1 MKKEASDK
9 RLLDLEVTDILQ
21 INAAVIA
28 GALIF
33 LTLVATMNSP
43 DSTQEGIKLS
53 LTISTV
59 IVMAFSISSLIA
71 LFNRRQAAINAMKVE
86 FGISLPYGP
95 LLFISTA
102 VLPHI
107 FDN

>member
-9 RLLDLEVTDILQ
+9 RLLDLVVTDILQ
-21 INAAVIA
+21 INAAVVA
-28 GALIF
+28 GALFF
-33 LTLVATMNSP
+33 LTFVATLNSP

-59 IVMAFSISSLIA
+59 IVMAFSICSLIA

>member
-28 GALIF
+28 GAPIF
-33 LTLVATMNSP
+33 LTLVAMNSP

-59 IVMAFSISSLIA
+59 IVMAFSICSLIA
-71 LFNRRQAAINAMKVE
+71 LFNRRQAAINAMKLE

-95 LLFISTA
+95 LLFISTT

-107 FDN
+107 F

>member
-1 MKKEASDK
+1 MKKETSDK
-9 RLLDLEVTDILQ
+9 RLIDLEVTDIPQ
-21 INAAVIA
+21 INAAVIT

-71 LFNRRQAAINAMKVE
+71 LFNRRQAAINEMKVA
-86 FGISLPYGP
+86 FGISLPYGA

-102 VLPHI
+102 VLPRI
-107 FDN
+107 FGS

>member
-1 MKKEASDK
+1 MKKETSDK
-9 RLLDLEVTDILQ
+9 RLIDLEVTDIPQ

-71 LFNRRQAAINAMKVE
+71 LFNRRQAAINEMKVA
-86 FGISLPYGP
+86 FGISLPYGA

-102 VLPHI
+102 ILPRI
-107 FDN
+107 FGS

>member
-21 INAAVIA
+21 INAAVVA
-28 GALIF
+28 GALFF
-33 LTLVATMNSP
+33 LTFVATLNSP

-59 IVMAFSISSLIA
+59 IVMAFSICSLIA

>member
-1 MKKEASDK
+1 MKRESTEKG
-9 RLLDLEVTDILQ
+9 LIDLELTDILK

-33 LTLVATMNSP
+33 LTLVATIDSP
-43 DSTQEGIKLS
+43 DSTQQGIKLS

-71 LFNRRQAAINAMKVE
+71 LFNRKRAAINAMKVA
-86 FGISLPYGP
+86 FGILFLYGT
-95 LLFISTA
+95 LLFITNA
-102 VLPHI
+102 VLPKI
-107 FDN
+107 